1 MIIKFP
7 ENIYFYHEQYSN
19 QRVLSEVANFDFD
32 NLNAYEK
39 EVHVWFSTFDAY
51 DFDFN
56 VPNYKD
62 GFITCRHRPRDL
74 NHDTEW
80 SFYYAKS
87 LKDDD
92 TMYNY
97 YHDNRIK
104 YENHARNYL
113 AFNYSPLNAINNSL
127 VIIKSVRDILQRNNV
142 QKFTFYKPLK
152 NAWWKEWGDDWF
164 DTGHH
169 TESLVKNHKL
179 SYILKDEYWQNE
191 FKARGLFRY
200 HGGIK

>member
-56 VPNYKD
+56 IPNYKD

-191 FKARGLFRY
+191 FKARELFRY

>member
-92 TMYNY
+92 TTYNY

-127 VIIKSVRDILQRNNV
+127 VIIKSVIDILQRNNV

-179 SYILKDEYWQNE
+179 SYVLKDEYWQNE
-191 FKARGLFRY
+191 FKARELFRY